1 MAKTQMSKDLDK
13 AIKAGTVKN
22 IQKCDK
28 CGGYHRFDYDCSK
41 IVKALNAQH

>member
-22 IQKCDK
+22 IKQCDK
-28 CGGYHRFDYDCSK
+28 CGCYHRFDYDCSK
-41 IVKALNAQH
+41 VAKIVKA